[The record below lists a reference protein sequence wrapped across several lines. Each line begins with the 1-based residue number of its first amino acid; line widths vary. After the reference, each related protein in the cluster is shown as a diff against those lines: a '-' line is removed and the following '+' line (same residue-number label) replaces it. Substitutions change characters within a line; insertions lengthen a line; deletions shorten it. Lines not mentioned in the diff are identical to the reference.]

1 MARQLKRRTIL
12 AAATAIAWLGVTPAS
27 MAANKPAVD
36 RDTVVVAVSKE
47 IGSLDALVVATGDSQ
62 RYGWQM
68 FDTLYAFD
76 KKGNM
81 VPSLATG
88 YTLSAD
94 QLEYRFTLRRDVKF
108 HNGDVMTS
116 ADVKYSMERILDPAV
131 KSTRRPNFAPVI
143 DKVEIPDGA
152 TVVFRL
158 KEPDGAFMNK
168 LAGYLFII
176 PKKYTEALPNPEAFG
191 RQPIATG
198 PFKFV
203 EQVVGQHVVLERFDD
218 YFGEKPKVK
227 RIIFRVVPE
236 PSSRVNALLA
246 GEVDIADG
254 LSSSDIGRLEK
265 AGGIDVMPTPIGSPL
280 AVRLYSNDPQSPLS
294 KRDVRLALNY
304 AVDSNAII
312 KNILHGAGKP
322 LTSYIS
328 SFYPYGA
335 DPDLKPYEFN
345 PAKAR
350 ELLKKAGYPNGF
362 ELGLYSA
369 SDMPKELAET
379 VAAYWAA
386 VGVKAKIQRIDYAA
400 WSRLNNTHKSGP
412 ATIMQFSNAIYDPI
426 HPIYGAASKHG
437 TWSDYYN
444 PEVEALIEKASQV
457 ADPKGRGE
465 IFKQIGRILKDDG
478 HAVLLTELYYVFGKN
493 AALNWEPQIGIA
505 WYSMRDLAWK

>member
-1 MARQLKRRTIL
+1 MTRKLKRRTIL
-12 AAATAIAWLGVTPAS
+12 AAAAATAWLAAAPAG

-47 IGSLDALVVATGDSQ
+47 IASLDALVVATGDSQ

-94 QLEYRFTLRRDVKF
+94 QLEYRFTLRRGVKF

-143 DKVEIPDGA
+143 DKVETPDDA

-176 PKKYTEALPNPEAFG
+176 PKKYTEALSNPEAFG
-191 RQPIATG
+191 RKPVATD
-198 PFKFV
+198 PFRFV
-203 EQVVGQHVVLERFDD
+203 EQVVGQHVTIERFDD
-218 YFGEKPKVK
+218 YFGEKPKVR
-227 RIIFRVVPE
+227 RIIFRLIPE
-236 PSSRVNALLA
+236 PSSRLNALLS

-254 LSSSDIGRLEK
+254 LSSSDIPRLEK
-265 AGGIDVMPTPIGSPL
+265 AAGIDVMPTPIGSPL

-304 AVDSNAII
+304 AVDADAII
-312 KNILHGAGKP
+312 KSILHGAGKP

-335 DPDLKPYEFN
+335 DPNLKPYGFN

-350 ELLKKAGYPNGF
+350 ELLKKAGYPTHWMR
-362 ELGLYSA
+362 SR
-369 SDMPKELAET
+369 
-379 VAAYWAA
+379 A
-386 VGVKAKIQRIDYAA
+386 VD
-400 WSRLNNTHKSGP
+400 W
-412 ATIMQFSNAIYDPI
+412 
-426 HPIYGAASKHG
+426 
-437 TWSDYYN
+437 
-444 PEVEALIEKASQV
+444 
-457 ADPKGRGE
+457 
-465 IFKQIGRILKDDG
+465 
-478 HAVLLTELYYVFGKN
+478 
-493 AALNWEPQIGIA
+493 
-505 WYSMRDLAWK
+505 